1 MMEDLSGKQF
11 DEYKIISQLGKGGMA
26 TIYMAF
32 QPNME
37 RNVALKVLPKQHA
50 KDPEFLGRF
59 KQEAKLI
66 AGFQHPHILPVFDFG
81 EADGYTYLVM
91 AYIEGGTLTD
101 ILQGEPLDKEQT
113 IQYITQLSG
122 ALDYAHKRKVIH
134 RDLKPSNVLIGS
146 SGNCLL
152 ADFGVAKILGGSNK
166 FTATGEMVGTP
177 SYMSPEQIQGIPLD
191 TTSDIYSLGIILYE
205 MVTSRP
211 PFKGATPA
219 SILIKHLHE
228 PLPPPSFANPDMPKA
243 VEQVIIKSL
252 EKDSKDRYQKA
263 GDLAKALKK
272 AYDQ

>member
-263 GDLAKALKK
+263 GNLAKALKK